1 MSKQSVTVVI
11 DASNSIL
18 GRLCSIV
25 AKRLLRGE
33 SVIIVNAERAVVSGN
48 KGSILEG
55 YQRRLEIRTL
65 GSKDKSP
72 KHPRRP
78 EGIVRKTIRGMLPW
92 DKPKGKD
99 AYRRLRVYV
108 GIPEDLKV
116 TPQTEFRAKASG
128 TISLITVEEIAK
140 NIGWNPL

>member
-1 MSKQSVTVVI
+1 MSKKSVTVVI

-18 GRLCSIV
+18 GRLSSIV